1 MPFCLKKTTIFVIIK
16 LDIKRKKVILLITE
30 IKKSRKSLF
39 LEKMRELATN
49 DDLLSNSIEN
59 LLMQFKDSS
68 PVKNYYSVIE
78 NDLTNLSFED
88 FILKINNLYKIF
100 SDNKVLEK
108 QSKKFFGV
116 DVMDK
121 SLIMTKEDLSAIYKD
136 KIQSYNVISSYSLIN
151 DLNLILD
158 GNYRKG
164 IKDGVD
170 LFFEALTFRLG
181 LKINCS
187 TILKDHFLSR
197 NKKIQDLD
205 EVEFRLLVMKMGI
218 LPIRNLTIKIFID
231 IDSSKLTFKESQ
243 NTLKIGTLD
252 IGLSKE
258 MKPTPLLN
266 AILTNDKQK
275 INNRLKSQIGG
286 LLKKSYKLY
295 LTEEKTASSYLN
307 GNGVHPI
314 FVSEKSIANLGKL
327 SEVKSYFKKA
337 GESEMEKIL
346 RSIESYLRE

>member
-1 MPFCLKKTTIFVIIK
+1 M
-16 LDIKRKKVILLITE
+16 ITE

-39 LEKMRELATN
+39 LEKMRALATN
-49 DDLLSNSIEN
+49 DDLLSNNIDN

-68 PVKNYYSVIE
+68 PVYCHYSVIE
-78 NDLTNLSFED
+78 NEFNNLSFED
-88 FILKINNLYKIF
+88 FILKINGLYKIF
-100 SDNKVLEK
+100 SDNDVLKK
-108 QSKKFFGV
+108 QFEKFFGL
-116 DVMDK
+116 DLTDK
-121 SLIMTKEDLSAIYKD
+121 SFIMTKDDLSSISKD
-136 KIQSYNVISSYSLIN
+136 KIRSYGVISYYSFIN

-158 GNYRKG
+158 DNYKKG

-170 LFFEALTFRLG
+170 LFFEALAFKLG

-187 TILKDHFLSR
+187 TILKDNFLSR
-197 NKKIQDLD
+197 NKKIQDHN
-205 EVEFRLLVMKMGI
+205 EAEFRLLTMKMGI
-218 LPIRNLTIKIFID
+218 FPIRNLTIKLFID
-231 IDSSKLTFKESQ
+231 IDSTKLTFEESQ

-252 IGLSKE
+252 IGVSKE

>member
-1 MPFCLKKTTIFVIIK
+1 
-16 LDIKRKKVILLITE
+16 
-30 IKKSRKSLF
+30 
-39 LEKMRELATN
+39 
-49 DDLLSNSIEN
+49 
-59 LLMQFKDSS
+59 
-68 PVKNYYSVIE
+68 
-78 NDLTNLSFED
+78 
-88 FILKINNLYKIF
+88 
-100 SDNKVLEK
+100 
-108 QSKKFFGV
+108 
-116 DVMDK
+116 MDK
-121 SLIMTKEDLSAIYKD
+121 SFVMTKDDLSSISKD
-136 KIQSYNVISSYSLIN
+136 KIQNYNVISYYSLIN

-164 IKDGVD
+164 IKDSVD
-170 LFFEALTFRLG
+170 LFFEALAFKLG
-181 LKINCS
+181 LKISCS

-197 NKKIQDLD
+197 NKKIQDCD
-205 EVEFRLLVMKMGI
+205 EAEFRLLTMKMGI
-218 LPIRNLTIKIFID
+218 FPIRNLTIKIFID
-231 IDSSKLTFKESQ
+231 IDSAKLTFEESQ
-243 NTLKIGTLD
+243 NTLKIGTLE
-252 IGLSKE
+252 IGVSKE
-258 MKPTPLLN
+258 TKPTPLLN

-275 INNRLKSQIGG
+275 INNRLKSQISG